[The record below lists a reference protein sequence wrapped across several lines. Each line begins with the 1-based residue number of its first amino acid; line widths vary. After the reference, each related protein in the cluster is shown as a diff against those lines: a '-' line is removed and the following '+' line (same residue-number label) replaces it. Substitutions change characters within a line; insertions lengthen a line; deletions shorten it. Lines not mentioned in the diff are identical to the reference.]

1 MAKANDQE
9 LIARIKAGDEDAYRL
24 LFERYADPLRKRV
37 ERWLPAAIQRKVS
50 VSDVMQEARLT
61 AFQRFSHFEDRGD
74 GSFRKW
80 LQRIAENKV
89 RAEVQR
95 YAGTRKRAV
104 QREVSRGHR
113 PDTANVVGQLPS
125 PSQAAIGAELKEL
138 ARQAMQTLPP
148 DYRAVLR
155 LALEERLR
163 LREVAERMNRS
174 RDAVKKLYGRA
185 LCRFKDTF
193 DRLRGESHAR

>member
-1 MAKANDQE
+1 MADASDQE

-24 LFERYADPLRKRV
+24 LFERYAGPLRKRV
-37 ERWLPAAIQRKVS
+37 ERWLPNAIQRKVS

-61 AFQRFSHFEDRGD
+61 AFQRFAHFEDRGD
-74 GSFRKW
+74 GSFRNW

-89 RAEVQR
+89 LAEVQR
-95 YAGTRKRAV
+95 YAGTKKRAV
-104 QREVSRGHR
+104 QREISRGHR
-113 PDTANVVGQLPS
+113 PDTANVPGQRPS

-138 ARQAMQTLPP
+138 ARQAMETLPP
-148 DYRAVLR
+148 DYRTVLR

-163 LREVAERMNRS
+163 LREVAVRMNRS

-185 LCRFKDTF
+185 LGRFKDTF
-193 DRLRGESHAR
+193 DRLRGESHA

>member
-9 LIARIKAGDEDAYRL
+9 LIARAKAGDEDAYRL
-24 LFERYADPLRKRV
+24 LFERYSGPLRKRV
-37 ERWLPAAIQRKVS
+37 ERWLPRAIQRKVS

-104 QREVSRGHR
+104 QREVSRGYR
-113 PDTANVVGQLPS
+113 PDTANVVGQHPS

-138 ARQAMQTLPP
+138 ARQAMETLPP

-193 DRLRGESHAR
+193 DRLRGESHA